1 MLKARFV
8 GALLCVASLTAPSL
22 SQAETYT
29 GLVVSI
35 ADGDTA
41 TILDAS
47 KRQHKVRLA
56 GIDAP
61 EKSQPFGNV
70 SRQHLAG
77 LIFQQTVTV
86 NFTKTDRYRREVG
99 TIIVDGRDANLAQL
113 RAGMAWHYK
122 QYEREQPLAERR
134 AYAAA
139 EIEARDAKRGLWREP
154 TPVAPWDFRRARRN
168 RTPGAQ

>member
-77 LIFQQTVTV
+77 LIFQRTVTV
-86 NFTKTDRYRREVG
+86 NFAKTDRYRREVG

-139 EIEARDAKRGLWREP
+139 EIEARETKQGLWREP
-154 TPVAPWDFRRARRN
+154 TPVAPWDFRRTRRN